1 MEIKLNKKEEG
12 KQGERDSQRDKKRRM
27 ENGKERER

>member
-12 KQGERDSQRDKKRRM
+12 KQGERDSQRDEERRM